1 MEYTKRQK
9 RVLAK
14 IRSENV
20 SGSMEYQK
28 SIYDNALKLYDL
40 IKDEPARQLG
50 NILLDFY
57 ILMDG
62 YKLPKLP
69 KPEEQINPIAK
80 KMFAIMDTYE
90 YSFHTYDCTG
100 RVELPALIEELRGLR
115 VTKNKKSKILS
126 IEKL

>member
-1 MEYTKRQK
+1 MKYTKRQK

-14 IRSENV
+14 IKRENV
-20 SGSMEYQK
+20 SGSMEYQQ

-40 IKDEPARQLG
+40 IKDKPVRQLK
-50 NILLDFY
+50 NILTDFY
-57 ILMDG
+57 ILIDQPA
-62 YKLPKLP
+62 KLPETKE
-69 KPEEQINPIAK
+69 KINPIAK

-100 RVELPALIEELRGLR
+100 RVELPALIEEMRGLR
-115 VTKNKKSKILS
+115 VTKKKGTLL